1 MTSAILPAVLIL
13 FVTVSTFAQGLAPSS
28 KPDGSKPDTRPAQA
42 LYEDANGYLGRRYQ
56 EFNKQ
61 KLPYDP
67 KLEAQ
72 TKKEQKDLAV
82 KNAAILQ
89 ARSHLADEDV
99 YYLGL
104 LHHLA
109 GDADASL
116 AAMRLFLKK
125 DPDGQKAQ
133 TARNVVVMYAVKKDL
148 LPEANAA
155 VAAYARH
162 QPQSADDR
170 YRMEILITDAYM
182 RAKDYASMT
191 AHAKQM
197 LEASKTFIETNKGE
211 VFRRDEML
219 LKSAVLLSDAYLK
232 STQKELAVA
241 ALTELRRLSIQL
253 PSAHLYR
260 DATAR
265 LMQLDPKV
273 NPEELFNPSLVS
285 SKTAL
290 PELTGNDWVEQE
302 AKKLTDLRGQVVLL
316 DFWAPWCGPCRYTL
330 PNLSR
335 WQTKYKSKGLVILGV
350 TKYYG
355 HDEQKP
361 VTPKEELDYLRYFR
375 KRQAMPYGFL
385 VSDGDTNDFNYGVFS
400 IPTSFL
406 IDRNG
411 VLRYISFGASEEE
424 IQLLGQLI
432 EKLVNEDQPQKSTKA
447 TN

>member
-13 FVTVSTFAQGLAPSS
+13 FVTVSTLAQGLAPSS
-28 KPDGSKPDTRPAQA
+28 KPDDSKPDTRPAQA

-104 LHHLA
+104 LQHLA

-197 LEASKTFIETNKGE
+197 WEASKTFIETNRTE

-219 LKSAVLLSDAYLK
+219 LKSAILLSDAYLK
-232 STQKELAVA
+232 SNQKELARAAVA
-241 ALTELRRLSIQL
+241 ELRRIAIQL

-260 DATAR
+260 DAIQR
-265 LMQLDPKV
+265 LVWLDPTV
-273 NPEELFNPSLVS
+273 NAEELFDTKLVS
-285 SKTAL
+285 SNSAL
-290 PELTGNDWVEQE
+290 PELTGNEWIEQE
-302 AKKLTDLRGQVVLL
+302 PKKLTDLRGHVVLL

-330 PNLSR
+330 PNLAR
-335 WQTKYKSKGLVILGV
+335 WQTQFKSKGLVILGV

-355 HDEQKP
+355 HAEQKP
-361 VTPKEELDYLRYFR
+361 VTPPQQLEYLRGFR
-375 KRQAMPYGFL
+375 KRQSLPYGFL

-406 IDRNG
+406 IDRKG
-411 VLRYISFGASEEE
+411 MLRYISFGANEEE
-424 IQLLGQLI
+424 IQLLGRLVEELI
-432 EKLVNEDQPQKSTKA
+432 NEDQPQKSTKG